1 MLHIGRIDCQYT
13 IRNTH
18 HSKFRKTFFLCTQG
32 AASGMIDLMPF
43 QLKRGTL
50 MVNVPG
56 QLITHQS
63 ASHDLGEPTLVM
75 TRHFVDTLGLPYN
88 FSLAVGVREN
98 PVLELK
104 HGEFAP
110 IQNYCNMVKGLLR
123 ENRPFQVET
132 LRHLTCAYTYSLG
145 SYLYR
150 VTEGRKLSN
159 EEVLM
164 QRFLQEVHIH
174 YKKERKV
181 IFYAEKLHLT
191 SGYLSTLVRNVSGK
205 TASDWIDSFVL
216 LEAKIMLKS
225 TNLTIQQ
232 ISQELNFPSQTFFG
246 KYFKRLSGVSP
257 KEYRENG
264 VSSLW
269 HRPTG

>member
-1 MLHIGRIDCQYT
+1 M
-13 IRNTH
+13 
-18 HSKFRKTFFLCTQG
+18 TQ
-32 AASGMIDLMPF
+32 
-43 QLKRGTL
+43 
-50 MVNVPG
+50 
-56 QLITHQS
+56 
-63 ASHDLGEPTLVM
+63 
-75 TRHFVDTLGLPYN
+75 HFVDALGLPYN
-88 FSLAVGVREN
+88 FSLSVGVREN

-104 HGEFAP
+104 HGEFAA
-110 IQNYCNMVKGLLR
+110 IQNYCNMVKDLLC

-150 VTEGRKLSN
+150 VTEGRKFSN

-164 QRFLQEVHIH
+164 RRFLQEVHIH

-181 IFYAEKLHLT
+181 IFYAERLHFT

-205 TASDWIDSFVL
+205 TASDWIDNFVL

-264 VSSLW
+264 V
-269 HRPTG
+269 